1 MNSSV
6 LLLGASGALGL
17 EIAKRLKRDL
27 IPFRAQ
33 TSSQEGMAKLLP
45 YTNDIWVVD
54 PANNPEEVT
63 GITLGMDAVISG
75 MGKSVSLFTNSPDT
89 FNEVDHV
96 GNAEVLL
103 DALKNKVPYYIYVS
117 IKEAG
122 HNDDF
127 EIPKSHK
134 KFEDKLTETEIPHCI
149 LRPVGMFSGLH
160 DLAIMAKRK
169 MIPIIGDGEA
179 RTNSISQD
187 DMAEVVITTLKNRTT
202 GVQLIGGPEIHTR
215 LEMAEMIQDRF
226 GAKIVKIPKTIAD
239 IGAFLP
245 RFFDKNFYDK
255 TSFFKYICTHDMI
268 GDKHGVMTF
277 KQYLHGINENDLP

>member
-33 TSSQEGMAKLLP
+33 TRSQEGMAKLLP

-54 PANNPEEVT
+54 PANNPKEVT

-122 HNDDF
+122 HNDEF

-160 DLAIMAKRK
+160 DLAIMAKRN

-187 DMAEVVITTLKNRTT
+187 DMAEVVITILKNRTT

-277 KQYLHGINENDLP
+277 KQYLQGINENDLP